1 MYECLD
7 KYDDEK
13 KKYLKNKI
21 LELYHLN
28 SYDAYFDSEIID
40 IDDYSNEEVFIN
52 YVISSIEYR
61 VNIVNTYS
69 ISKFN
74 ECKESTI
81 LEVTKLKGIII
92 YCGINNWNLQ
102 DIIYDYLD
110 SKFDFKILEFKY
122 GIILLT
128 DY

>member
-1 MYECLD
+1 M
-7 KYDDEK
+7 
-13 KKYLKNKI
+13 
-21 LELYHLN
+21 YHLD
-28 SYDAYFDSEIID
+28 SYDAYSDSEIID

-61 VNIVNTYS
+61 VNIINAYS
-69 ISKFN
+69 IYKYN
-74 ECKESTI
+74 ECNESTI

-102 DIIYDYLD
+102 NTIYDYLD
-110 SKFDFKILEFKY
+110 SKFDFKTLEFKY